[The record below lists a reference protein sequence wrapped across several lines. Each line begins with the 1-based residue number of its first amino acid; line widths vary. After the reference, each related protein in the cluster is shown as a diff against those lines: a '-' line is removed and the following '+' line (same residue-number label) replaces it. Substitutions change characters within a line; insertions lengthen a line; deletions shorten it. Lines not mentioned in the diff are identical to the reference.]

1 MKILQVGLG
10 NFGMNHFRAW
20 HELGHGDSLRVAEV
34 AEALHSRATTLR
46 FPADRIATR
55 TEAFWAE
62 ADVVD
67 VVTGTDAHYA
77 VCRQALLDGKDVFVE
92 KPMTLSVEEAV
103 DLAGIVAERGRVLQV
118 GYYYRYH
125 PIARWLRGQ
134 IAAGALGD
142 LRYAYGSF
150 MGFKRARNDVGV
162 MHTDGIHFI
171 DLFNFLFDATP
182 VDVYGVAR
190 DHFKRGLDDLALGLF
205 TYPGDLVARVEAGYI
220 QPGEWRDKVV
230 PGAMTTKSITVVG
243 SRRTVVADFEAER
256 TTMYDV
262 HHELRDGVW
271 TAVQG
276 DVVSPAIPAASP
288 LDQIKAELA
297 DFLACVGARRR
308 PAADSVTSGVNLAV
322 IIDAFSQSARE
333 RQRLPIAIPRVS
345 APAPADAGR

>member
-1 MKILQVGLG
+1 MRILQVGLG

-20 HELGHGDSLRVAEV
+20 HELGHGDSLCVAER
-34 AEALHSRATTLR
+34 AEALHHRAAALR
-46 FPADRIATR
+46 FPADRLSTG
-55 TEAFWAE
+55 TEAFWAQ

-67 VVTGTDAHYA
+67 VVTGTEAHYP
-77 VCRQALLDGKDVFVE
+77 VCRQALLAGKDVFVE
-92 KPMTLSVEEAV
+92 KPMTLSVDEAR
-103 DLAGIVAERGRVLQV
+103 DLARLVETNGRVLQV

-125 PIARWLRGQ
+125 PITRWLRDQ
-134 IAAGALGD
+134 LVSGALGD
-142 LRYAYGSF
+142 LRYVYGSF

-171 DLFNFLFDATP
+171 DLFNFLLGAMP
-182 VDVYGVAR
+182 VDVFGVAR
-190 DHFKRGLDDLALGLF
+190 DHFGRGLDDLALAIF
-205 TYPGDLVARVEAGYI
+205 TYPGDVVARVEAGYI

-230 PGAMTTKSITVVG
+230 PGAMTTKSITLIG
-243 SRRTVVADFEAER
+243 SRKTVVVDFETER

-276 DVVSPAIPAASP
+276 DAVVPSIPAASP

-297 DFLACVGARRR
+297 DFLDHVGSRRR

-322 IIDAFSQSARE
+322 VLETFSRSARD
-333 RQRLPIAIPRVS
+333 RQRLAIAL
-345 APAPADAGR
+345 

>member
-1 MKILQVGLG
+1 MNILQVGLG

-20 HELGHGDSLRVAEV
+20 HELGHGDSLFVAEL
-34 AEALHSRATTLR
+34 AEALHDRTAASR
-46 FPADRIATR
+46 FPARRLSINSD
-55 TEAFWAE
+55 EFWAE
-62 ADVVD
+62 ADIVD
-67 VVTGTDAHYA
+67 IVTGTDAHYG

-92 KPMTLSVEEAV
+92 KPMTLSVDEAIDIARLV
-103 DLAGIVAERGRVLQV
+103 KERGRVLQV
-118 GYYYRYH
+118 GFYYRYH

-134 IAAGALGD
+134 IASGALGD
-142 LRYAYGSF
+142 LRYLYGSF

-171 DLFNFLFDATP
+171 DLFNFLLGAMP

-190 DHFKRGLDDLALGLF
+190 DHFGRGLHDLALALF
-205 TYPGDLVARVEAGYI
+205 TYPGDIVVRVEAGYI

-243 SRRTVVADFEAER
+243 SQKTVVADFEAER

-276 DVVSPAIPAASP
+276 AAIAPPIPAASP

-297 DFLACVGARRR
+297 DFLDCVRTKRR
-308 PAADSVTSGVNLAV
+308 PAADSIACGVNLAV
-322 IIDAFSQSARE
+322 VIDTFCRSARE
-333 RQRLPIAIPRVS
+333 RQRLPIAIPQ
-345 APAPADAGR
+345 A